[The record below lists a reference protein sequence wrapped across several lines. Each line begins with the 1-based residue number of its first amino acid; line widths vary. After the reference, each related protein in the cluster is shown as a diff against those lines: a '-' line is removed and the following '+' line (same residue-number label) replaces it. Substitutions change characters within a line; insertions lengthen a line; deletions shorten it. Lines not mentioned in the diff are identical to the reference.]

1 MNSINKQNI
10 SNIYLSKPACKT
22 VSHSIISTAA
32 SRAKETIA
40 ANTVSSFSRKVNKT

>member
-10 SNIYLSKPACKT
+10 SNIYLSKPASK
-22 VSHSIISTAA
+22 SLLQPIISTAS

-40 ANTVSSFSRKVNKT
+40 ANTISSFTRKVNKT